1 MAPTRF
7 TPIVGTFAPY
17 GVQPAFYGS
26 AGTSLITINYHFQ
39 ITSYISLLITFFLK
53 KNCSKY
59 YSII

>member
-39 ITSYISLLITFFLK
+39 ITSYFPLLITFKK